1 MTGFIVVT
9 ERHGVVFAV
18 NSYAD
23 LIKGFMV
30 SDMFFPVNVPTLNS
44 ARFEIIQQN
53 QCIFLLGIC
62 GATIFEEIRLAGNG
76 GTGASPVYSLMN

>member
-53 QCIFLLGIC
+53 
-62 GATIFEEIRLAGNG
+62 
-76 GTGASPVYSLMN
+76 